1 MKKTVLLALMVAM
14 SVVAVAQTKKKFDKE
29 EMKAQK
35 VAYITEKVQLTPDEA
50 QQFWPLYNELQEKI
64 RLVHKQRF
72 ELEKSIDEASSTA
85 DYERVNDAMVQSR
98 VEMATLRKTYYEKY
112 KQVLSAEKIHRLF
125 KAERG
130 FKKVLLDRFEKK

>member
-1 MKKTVLLALMVAM
+1 MKKTVLLALMVAV
-14 SVVAVAQTKKKFDKE
+14 SVVTMAQPKMKFDKE

-64 RLVHKQRF
+64 RLVHKQRH
-72 ELEKSIDEASSTA
+72 ELEKSLDEASSAA

-98 VEMATLRKTYYEKY
+98 MEMATLRKTYYEKY

-125 KAERG
+125 KAEHG
-130 FKKVLLDRFEKK
+130 FKRVLLDRFEKK